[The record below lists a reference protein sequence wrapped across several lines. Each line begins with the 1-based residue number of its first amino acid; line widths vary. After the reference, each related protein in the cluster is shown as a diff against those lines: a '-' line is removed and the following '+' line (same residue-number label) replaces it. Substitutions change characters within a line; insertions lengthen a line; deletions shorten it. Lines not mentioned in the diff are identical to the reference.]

1 MRCLSKSELEGIDKP
16 RGMDMRQGRALR
28 RVGHYYSHAHFSLGI
43 DVLSYYLRMGMN
55 VLVVQSAE
63 FCHILGQ
70 CL

>member
-1 MRCLSKSELEGIDKP
+1 MSIQIRVRGD
-16 RGMDMRQGRALR
+16 RQAAGMDMRQGRALR
-28 RVGHYYSHAHFSLGI
+28 RVGPYYSHAHFSLGI